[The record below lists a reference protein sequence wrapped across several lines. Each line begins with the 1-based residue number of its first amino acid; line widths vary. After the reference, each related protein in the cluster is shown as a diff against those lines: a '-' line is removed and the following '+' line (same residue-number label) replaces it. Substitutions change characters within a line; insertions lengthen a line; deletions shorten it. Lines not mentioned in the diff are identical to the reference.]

1 MSPRTVDGLAYELAG
16 AGPAVLFIHEGIGD
30 RAMWD
35 SQWERWRDR
44 FTLIRYDQRGFGDSV
59 DPTGEYSA
67 HGDALAVLDAAGV
80 ERSAVVGA
88 SMGGEA
94 ALDLTLAAPER
105 VRALVAVVAT
115 PSGWEHT
122 ADHMAQFEV
131 VEDAYERDGL
141 DAANEVELR
150 MWVDG
155 AGREAA
161 DVDPA
166 VRRAVARMNLAALRR
181 EEARERAG
189 IDVEP
194 TELAP
199 PAVGR
204 LGEVSAPTLVVTGEL
219 DQPSVI
225 AGARAMAAGIP
236 GAEIAEIADTAHVP
250 FMERPGEFDA
260 VVLPFLW
267 RDPGVAGL

>member
-1 MSPRTVDGLAYELAG
+1 
-16 AGPAVLFIHEGIGD
+16 
-30 RAMWD
+30 
-35 SQWERWRDR
+35 
-44 FTLIRYDQRGFGDSV
+44 
-59 DPTGEYSA
+59 
-67 HGDALAVLDAAGV
+67 
-80 ERSAVVGA
+80 
-88 SMGGEA
+88 MGGEA

-150 MWVDG
+150 M
-155 AGREAA
+155 GRRRR
-161 DVDPA
+161 PRGRGRGSRRPSG
-166 VRRAVARMNLAALRR
+166 RRAHEPRRPSARG
-181 EEARERAG
+181 ARERAG

-194 TELAP
+194 AELAP

-250 FMERPGEFDA
+250 FMEHPGEFDA

-267 RDPGVAGL
+267 RDPGVAGLETCAPSMSTW